1 MDCAIGEATENQVHL
16 AHAAMPGTEQEL
28 APARVE
34 PVT

>member
-1 MDCAIGEATENQVHL
+1 MDSAVGETAENKVHL

-28 APARVE
+28 TPTGVE